1 MNLKWACQGKFFVN
15 ALAEPAE
22 VAAAEIVP
30 QVREVAMAA
39 SASGSAQIKVLTP
52 PVALKKI
59 FRRLIFGEG
68 KGRYYPE

>member
-1 MNLKWACQGKFFVN
+1 MAWQGKFFVN

-39 SASGSAQIKVLTP
+39 SANGSAQIKVLTP
-52 PVALKKI
+52 PVAAKKI
-59 FRRLIFGEG
+59 LRRIFFGEG
-68 KGRYYPE
+68 KGRFYPE